1 MTHRKNNDRNQRNMS
16 RLNLTLPKNINL
28 IISYFEKKYLQN
40 RFQPTNIKQIM
51 YIHIFN
57 VAIIALEISYQ
68 QIVCF
73 PITIHFLSFWSPIVL
88 ATSLLTKNIYLLSKS
103 QFDFFLQSN
112 AWLSENEN
120 DKVEVF

>member
-40 RFQPTNIKQIM
+40 RFQPTNIKQIT
-51 YIHIFN
+51 YIQRGNHCSRN
-57 VAIIALEISYQ
+57 SYQ